1 MSDMLQLRLALYTF
15 QFVCVQTVL
24 CRNNNVHSNDS
35 LAGHSFPFC
44 TAINLPAGHSV
55 SAWTFCRGMGGK
67 KTSLKSKTS
76 TNNFFSLLILVAKAL
91 NVWYLKQEEHPLK
104 SSVVPLATN
113 CWFRSFLECRKENAG
128 ACTSHHKEASLN
140 VISWCGDV
148 RSSIIWA
155 NPAYQG
161 FVAWRRFL
169 ASSPPCIAAKRAI
182 LSSIQ
187 KHNFAL
193 NFDVG

>member
-44 TAINLPAGHSV
+44 TAINFPAGHSV

-91 NVWYLKQEEHPLK
+91 NVWYLKQEHPLK

-148 RSSIIWA
+148 SSIIWA

-182 LSSIQ
+182 LSSRQ

-193 NFDVG
+193 YLDVG

>member
-1 MSDMLQLRLALYTF
+1 MLSFLPFGLILGDIKQHMSDMLQLRLALYTF

-35 LAGHSFPFC
+35 LAGRSFPFC

-55 SAWTFCRGMGGK
+55 SAWTFCRGMGGE
-67 KTSLKSKTS
+67 KTALKSKTS

-148 RSSIIWA
+148 RSSII
-155 NPAYQG
+155 
-161 FVAWRRFL
+161 
-169 ASSPPCIAAKRAI
+169 
-182 LSSIQ
+182 
-187 KHNFAL
+187 
-193 NFDVG
+193 

>member
-55 SAWTFCRGMGGK
+55 SAWTFCRGMGEK
-67 KTSLKSKTS
+67 KTALKSKTS

-148 RSSIIWA
+148 SSIIWA

-193 NFDVG
+193 NLDVG